1 MQIKSK
7 VFNSLTTILIVFSL
21 YISAAQA
28 AKYTM
33 VIEPTY
39 PIEQGKQVYEPLR
52 KWLSKKTG
60 HNIEIIIDKNY
71 FSYWRNS
78 IGKRTPDF
86 SFDAPHIAAYR
97 INRKDYRPIAT
108 TLEPSTF
115 HLISLDI
122 PYDDETVDQFM
133 VGKKVI
139 MIPNPSLASVF
150 FNRWFTDLFASPSKI
165 VTALSWQ
172 DAVELVF
179 DGAADAAIV
188 PEWMLNLYPNFES
201 LKKSDSLPGPTF
213 LASPNVPKDV
223 AEAFQA
229 ALISLVDDEEAYD
242 VLVELNTQGFQ
253 TPKTEEYTPLLE
265 LLPGGV

>member
-1 MQIKSK
+1 MQIKSR
-7 VFNSLTTILIVFSL
+7 VFKSLTTVLIVFSL
-21 YISAAQA
+21 YISVAHA

-39 PIEQGKQVYEPLR
+39 PIDQGKQVYEPLR

-60 HNIEIIIDKNY
+60 HDIEIIIDKNY

-97 INRKDYRPIAT
+97 INKKDYKPLAT

-122 PYDDETVDQFM
+122 PYDNETVDQFM

-150 FNRWFTDLFASPSKI
+150 FNQWFTDLFASPSKI

-201 LKKSDSLPGPTF
+201 LKKSDSLPGSTF
-213 LASPNVPKDV
+213 LASPNVPRDV

-229 ALISLVDDEEAYD
+229 ALISLIDDDEAYD

-253 TPKTEEYTPLLE
+253 TPRVEDFEPLLK
-265 LLPGGV
+265 LLPGGA